1 MELLEKNII
10 KIENTDSTDII
21 YGLLTSPVPPKE
33 AFNKEVI
40 TILNTSKKSIE
51 EVNNIKKWDYNKKL
65 SNPFELINRYVKNKN
80 LNLGIA
86 DYNSISRAFYK
97 FWEILFDFDLI
108 DKGNPSITYA
118 ALAEGPGGFV
128 EAFNFYRR
136 KYSTNNTDIINC
148 ITLKDTDNSNIP
160 SWKKISGCNYNI
172 SWGSDG
178 TGDLYKLENILYF
191 SKLFDGNKADLVS
204 ADGGFD
210 FSTDYTNQELSAQK
224 LIFCEMITG
233 LSILKNRGHMVI
245 KIFDIFYSSTVEII
259 YILSL
264 YFESVYITKPC
275 TSRPANSEKYI
286 VCKFFK
292 GIDTNKLIEL
302 YKIVSEYNSL
312 SGRLYISSFINRPIP
327 DDFKNLIFSYNL
339 YSVAKQLK
347 YILKTNS
354 YINAYLLNDDINN
367 IKNSQ
372 CINSLAWCYK
382 YDFDINKKSRYL
394 NLDSKYN
401 YIPNFV

>member
-1 MELLEKNII
+1 MKKILKIFANKFLNRIQSIVDNSLHETENRLKLNYKKGVIELKNQHSQEIQNLTKNYYNLIKKLNKTELLPRLEETGFKVYSQF
-10 KIENTDSTDII
+10 EED
-21 YGLLTSPVPPKE
+21 GLLLYIFTMVG
-33 AFNKEVI
+33 V
-40 TILNTSKKSIE
+40 T
-51 EVNNIKKWDYNKKL
+51 NKKVIEICAADGKECMA
-65 SNPFELINRYVKNKN
+65 SNL
-80 LNLGIA
+80 
-86 DYNSISRAFYK
+86 
-97 FWEILFDFDLI
+97 
-108 DKGNPSITYA
+108 
-118 ALAEGPGGFV
+118 
-128 EAFNFYRR
+128 
-136 KYSTNNTDIINC
+136 IINHGWNG
-148 ITLKDTDNSNIP
+148 L
-160 SWKKISGCNYNI
+160 
-172 SWGSDG
+172 
-178 TGDLYKLENILYF
+178 
-191 SKLFDGNKADLVS
+191 LFDGNKADLVS

-327 DDFKNLIFSYNL
+327 DDFNNLIFSYNL

-382 YDFDINKKSRYL
+382 YDFDINKKSRYV

-401 YIPNFV
+401 YIPNFI